1 LPSEI
6 QFYYQVSI
14 IVPHEFIVIPA
25 LRYDGDLSVIK
36 RGRMMLC
43 ESFYSA
49 HQVWRCIM
57 KMKGDEIHV
66 STEEARGAV
75 TRHGVRYVLLISL
88 VLAIIALSAIW
99 MTGTLRG

>member
-1 LPSEI
+1 
-6 QFYYQVSI
+6 
-14 IVPHEFIVIPA
+14 
-25 LRYDGDLSVIK
+25 
-36 RGRMMLC
+36 
-43 ESFYSA
+43 
-49 HQVWRCIM
+49 M